1 MAARDAIIEA
11 IGRSD
16 RIVEDFRAL
25 TACGGRLVG
34 SDGEKAAARLL
45 EDRLAAVPGAHV
57 SAHEFDYPRWTNA
70 GCAFART
77 SPGRVRDFRCHPLVG
92 SDGTPGIEGEVV
104 DLGRGT
110 EDDFARLADRVQG
123 NFALVRHE
131 YPFSRD
137 TVHRRVKYRQALDR
151 GAAGLIVANPMPEAG
166 LVTGGAGQDIEPNIP
181 AVGVDHATAREIA
194 GARVRL
200 AVDNR
205 RDADVGRNLIAEI
218 PGRNPEWVV
227 LSAHYDGHDLAD
239 SALDN
244 ATGVAAALEILRRFA
259 SHVAPMPRGLRVM
272 LFTAEETGLLG
283 SRLYVDSLEAAERR
297 AISVVVNLDTLG
309 GSPDFT
315 CLTSG
320 FVELDE
326 FVSSTAAARGL
337 SIATWR
343 PLLQNSDHFNFARR
357 GIPALRLIAG
367 FDDPGA
373 GARYLLTEAD
383 TADRVSA
390 AELRRGAV
398 VAAELAWA
406 ALTAPSPIAAHKAG

>member
-1 MAARDAIIEA
+1 MAARDAIIDG
-11 IGRSD
+11 IRRSD

-25 TACGGRLVG
+25 TGCGGRLVG

-45 EDRLAAVPGAHV
+45 EARLAAVPGAAV
-57 SAHEFDYPRWTNA
+57 SAHEFGYSRWTNL
-70 GCAFART
+70 GYGLARM
-77 SPGRVRDFRCHPLVG
+77 SPGPARDFPCHPLVG
-92 SDGTPGIEGEVV
+92 SDGTSGIEGEAI
-104 DLGRGT
+104 DLGRGAE
-110 EDDFARLADRVQG
+110 EDFRRLGDRVRG
-123 NFALVRHE
+123 NFAMVRHE

-137 TVHRRVKYRQALDR
+137 TIHRRIKFRHALEG
-151 GAAGLIVANPMPEAG
+151 GAAGFIVANPMPEAG
-166 LVTGGAGQDIEPNIP
+166 LVTGGVWQDTEPNIP
-181 AVGVDHATAREIA
+181 AIGVDHGTAQAIA
-194 GARVRL
+194 GARLRL

-205 RDADVGRNLIAEI
+205 READVGRNLIAEI
-218 PGRNPEWVV
+218 PGRTPEWVV
-227 LSAHYDGHDLAD
+227 LCAHYDGHDLAD

-244 ATGVAAALEILRRFA
+244 ATGVAAVLEILRRFA
-259 SHVAPMPRGLRVM
+259 PHVGSMPRGLRAM

-297 AISVVVNLDTLG
+297 AISAAINLDTLG

-320 FVELDE
+320 FAALDE
-326 FVSSTAAARGL
+326 FVSSAAAARGL
-337 SIATWR
+337 AIATWR
-343 PLLQNSDHFNFARR
+343 PLLRNSDHFNFANR

-390 AELRRGAV
+390 EELRRGAV
-398 VAAELAWA
+398 VAAELVWA
-406 ALTAPSPIAAHKAG
+406 ALTAPPPA